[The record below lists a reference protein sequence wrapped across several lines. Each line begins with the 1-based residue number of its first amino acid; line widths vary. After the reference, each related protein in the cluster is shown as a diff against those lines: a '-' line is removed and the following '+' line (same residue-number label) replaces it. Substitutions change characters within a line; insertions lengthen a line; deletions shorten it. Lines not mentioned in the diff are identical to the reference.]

1 MNTDP
6 KERRGVWGEGHLPP
20 SLYLVFAVFGLIGW
34 ALIVV
39 IFHAT
44 PGQDWMVFDTA
55 AQAWRRGDIPLL
67 LDGPR
72 FTAELNATHGW
83 LSQPLVFHPWVY
95 PPYTMLLA
103 LPFGLLPW
111 WLNYTAFLS
120 LSFAGLM
127 AASCLWR
134 RRGDHR
140 ALFLAGIIACPATA
154 FTLGAGQ
161 NSFMSAGL
169 VTAGIWFMR
178 RRPKLAGLLLG
189 LLAFKPQLALLVPV
203 ALAAA
208 GAWTAMAAA
217 AATVAALL
225 LTSLVIPG
233 LPLWRGWLHLFL
245 SNDPAFHHWVEAGR
259 EFGDSVFT
267 CLQLAGV
274 PPAWA
279 NAGQLA
285 AIMLAAACVWHAFR
299 ARLPDATRLAV
310 LLAAMVLAAPHV
322 GDYDALLLGIAAM
335 LTLTEAGPLRRVD
348 IIVAT
353 AIWVST
359 AFQPPFIFRAAI
371 VTPLIIAAFI
381 ITRTTHNA
389 HERRGA
395 PPLDPVTRERAA
407 QDGA

>member
-1 MNTDP
+1 VV
-6 KERRGVWGEGHLPP
+6 GAVGWG
-20 SLYLVFAVFGLIGW
+20 LV
-34 ALIVV
+34 AL

-44 PGQDWMVFDTA
+44 IGQDWMVFDTA
-55 AQAWRRGDIPLL
+55 AQAWRHNDIPLL

-72 FTAELNATHGW
+72 FTAQLNATHSW
-83 LSQPLVFHPWVY
+83 LAQPLVFHPWVY

-127 AASCLWR
+127 AACCLWR
-134 RRGDHR
+134 RAGARR
-140 ALFLAGIIACPATA
+140 ALFLAGIVLCPATA

-169 VTAGIWFMR
+169 VTAGIWFMH
-178 RRPKLAGLLLG
+178 RRPAAAGVLLG

-208 GAWTAMAAA
+208 GAWTAIAYA
-217 AATVAALL
+217 AATIAALL
-225 LTSLVIPG
+225 LASLVVPG

-245 SNDPAFHHWVEAGR
+245 SGDPAFHHWVEAGR
-259 EFGDSVFT
+259 EYGDSVFT
-267 CLQLAGV
+267 CLHLAGV
-274 PPAWA
+274 PAGWA

-285 AIMLAAACVWHAFR
+285 AVAFAAACVWHAFR
-299 ARLPDATRLAV
+299 AHLPEGTRLAV
-310 LLAAMVLAAPHV
+310 LLAAMILAAPHV

-335 LTLTEAGPLRRVD
+335 LTLTQARPLRRAD
-348 IIVAT
+348 IIFAT

-359 AFQPPFIFRAAI
+359 AFQPPYIFRPAI
-371 VTPLIIAAFI
+371 VTPLIVAAFI
-381 ITRTTHNA
+381 IARTRPNA
-389 HERRGA
+389 EEQRGA
-395 PPLDPVTRERAA
+395 LALDRA
-407 QDGA
+407 Q

>member
-1 MNTDP
+1 
-6 KERRGVWGEGHLPP
+6 
-20 SLYLVFAVFGLIGW
+20 
-34 ALIVV
+34 
-39 IFHAT
+39 
-44 PGQDWMVFDTA
+44 
-55 AQAWRRGDIPLL
+55 
-67 LDGPR
+67 
-72 FTAELNATHGW
+72 
-83 LSQPLVFHPWVY
+83 
-95 PPYTMLLA
+95 MLLA

-127 AASCLWR
+127 AACGLWR

-140 ALFLAGIIACPATA
+140 ALFLAGIALCPATA

-169 VTAGIWFMR
+169 VTAGIWFMH
-178 RRPKLAGLLLG
+178 RRPGLAGMLLG

-208 GAWTAMAAA
+208 GAWAAIAYA
-217 AATVAALL
+217 AATIAALL
-225 LTSLVIPG
+225 LASLLVPG

-245 SNDPAFHHWVEAGR
+245 SSDPAFHHWVEAGR
-259 EFGDSVFT
+259 KYGDSVFT

-274 PPAWA
+274 PAGGA

-285 AIMLAAACVWHAFR
+285 ALVFAAVCVWHAFR
-299 ARLPDATRLAV
+299 ARLPEATRMAV
-310 LLAAMVLAAPHV
+310 LLAAMILAAPHV

-335 LTLTEAGPLRRVD
+335 LTLTESRPLRRVEV
-348 IIVAT
+348 ILAT

-371 VTPLIIAAFI
+371 VTPLIVAAFMI
-381 ITRTTHNA
+381 ARTTHNA
-389 HERRGA
+389 ERRRA
-395 PPLDPVTRERAA
+395 VLTLDSVS
-407 QDGA
+407 G